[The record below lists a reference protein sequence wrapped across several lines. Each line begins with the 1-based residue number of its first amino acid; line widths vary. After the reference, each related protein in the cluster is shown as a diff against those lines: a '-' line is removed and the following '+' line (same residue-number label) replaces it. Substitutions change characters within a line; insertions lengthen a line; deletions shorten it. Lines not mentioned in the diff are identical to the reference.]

1 MRRRR
6 RFLGAALL
14 FAHALGLSAQPRL
27 ENKVGFYQWLGVSNQ
42 PGDLLTQAREH
53 STAVGSRVF
62 RFYLGCRYDYVNPVM
77 APQRFNHP
85 DTLSPTAIL
94 SSVDYYRAVL
104 DDPALKAIILT
115 VYSCA
120 NYGGGPDDINLQRP
134 WSEREHSMVA
144 DQIGALCDWLYEH
157 YGDQHKTVILANNET
172 DEKLRD
178 IANYTGS
185 MELAATNMRSWL
197 TARQQAISAARQRHP
212 DANLKLFHAV
222 EVSLVNLALRE
233 SDGVFSKTSRPG
245 VNALSHVVP
254 EINFDLVS
262 YSAYESTNSP
272 FETQNPDAPPT
283 ETNERLRRDLD
294 RIRERARASVTETG
308 QAAFGDRF
316 VMIGELGYSRDRFE
330 HLPTGGLKPRL
341 KSALAAA
348 LGWGCPYIVLWQV
361 FDAPWQGEQA
371 WGFGLYDV
379 AGSTPEIAAE
389 PNTCNTVRGCM
400 KVLYESGIAAW

>member
-6 RFLGAALL
+6 KFLGVALL
-14 FAHALGLSAQPRL
+14 LTQALVLSAQPQL
-27 ENKVGFYQWLGVSNQ
+27 ETKVGFYQWLGVSNQ

-53 STAVGSRVF
+53 STALGSRVF

-85 DTLSPTAIL
+85 DALSPTAIL
-94 SSVDYYRAVL
+94 STVDYYRAVL
-104 DDPALKAIILT
+104 DDPALETIMLT

-144 DQIGALCDWLYEH
+144 DQIGELSDWLYEH
-157 YGDQHKTVILANNET
+157 YGDERKTIILANNET

-212 DANLKLFHAV
+212 GANLKLFHAV

-233 SDGVFSKTSRPG
+233 SDGVFNKTSRPG
-245 VNALSHVVP
+245 VNALSQVVP
-254 EINFDLVS
+254 DIKFDLVS

-272 FETQNPDAPPT
+272 FETQNPDAPPA
-283 ETNERLRRDLD
+283 ETKERLRRDLE
-294 RIRERARASVTETG
+294 RIREHAQSSVTETG

-348 LGWGCPYIVLWQV
+348 LDWGCPYIVLWQV
-361 FDAPWQGEQA
+361 FDAPRQGNEA
-371 WGFGLYDV
+371 WGFGLYDA
-379 AGSTPEIAAE
+379 AGSTPEIAAA
-389 PNTCNTVRGCM
+389 PDTCSTLRDCM
-400 KVLYESGIAAW
+400 KALYNSGIAAW